1 MIAKRTALK
10 NTRGAS
16 RLIRYIADAKEKGE
30 KLESFWMSNC
40 DAGTELEDIDFAI
53 IEINATQGMNH
64 TSKADP
70 NYHLVVSFA
79 EGEKPDIDVLKDIEK
94 EFADALGFSD
104 HQRVVGTHKNTDN
117 FHMHIMFNKVHP
129 ETFKMHTPYRDFKIL
144 QETCMVLEKRYGLR
158 PEKGREEKKE
168 RTNTKAQDME
178 GFTWEKSF
186 SSFLRENKDLLKI
199 LRDASSSWAEFHEKL
214 DVLGVVIKKRGNGL
228 VFVDQGTGVHDKASN
243 VDRSFS
249 KAELEKRFG
258 SYVAIDN
265 SRIGLNTDKDRTY
278 KREPLDPSLKKH
290 RAWKRFRK
298 QKKHRRW
305 RKFLESFAGENAEV
319 HEALA
324 IQQAYLSI
332 FFGGKAPKTKERVQR
347 PKSKGRSR

>member
-1 MIAKRTALK
+1 MIAKKTALV
-10 NTRGAS
+10 RSWGAGS
-16 RLIRYIADAKEKGE
+16 LIRYIAAAKEKGE
-30 KLESFWMSNC
+30 KLESFWMTNC
-40 DAGTELEDIDFAI
+40 DAGTGISDMDIAI
-53 IEINATQGMNH
+53 IEIKATQAQNH
-64 TSKADP
+64 TSKSDP

-79 EGEKPDIDVLKDIEK
+79 EGEKPSIDVLKDIEK

-129 ETFKMHTPYRDFKIL
+129 DTHKMITPFRDFKIL
-144 QETCMVLEKRYGLR
+144 QEVSAKLEKKHGLVVV
-158 PEKGREEKKE
+158 KGREEKKE

-186 SSFLRENKDLLKI
+186 SSFLRENKDLLKTM
-199 LRDASSSWAEFHEKL
+199 RDASSSWAEFHEKL

-265 SRIGLNTDKDRTY
+265 NRIGLNTDKDRTY

-319 HEALA
+319 REALA

-332 FFGGKAPKTKERVQR
+332 FFGGKAPKTRERVQR
-347 PKSKGRSR
+347 PRKGRSL